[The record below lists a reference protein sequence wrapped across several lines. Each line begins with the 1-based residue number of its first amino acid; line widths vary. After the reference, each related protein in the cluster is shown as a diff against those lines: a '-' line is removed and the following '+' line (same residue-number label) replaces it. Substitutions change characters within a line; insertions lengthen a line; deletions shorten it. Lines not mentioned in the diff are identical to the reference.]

1 MQSTSWSLAHSRW
14 SAQQEL
20 HTILGGS
27 WLVAGALARPV
38 VIGWDGSSQNFQ
50 ERMALYIDLFIPR
63 RNLRRIALEN

>member
-27 WLVAGALARPV
+27 CLPGALARPV
-38 VIGWDGSSQNFQ
+38 VIGWDGSNRNFQ
-50 ERMALYIDLFIPR
+50 ERIALYIDLFIPR